1 MPLVSGTTTLS
12 GVTQLTTTKQP
23 VTFLA
28 ITAPAA
34 AITFGK
40 SNVDTGGAISIAG
53 AANFTFGTGDIV
65 FDLTEC
71 YVKGTDTQVVKW
83 VALGL

>member
-12 GVTQLTTTKQP
+12 GSTQLTSTKQP
-23 VTFLA
+23 VVQLI

-40 SNVDTGGAISIAG
+40 SDLATGGAISIAG
-53 AANFTFGTGDIV
+53 AANFVIGGSPNV

-83 VALGL
+83 VAVTL

>member
-12 GVTQLTTTKQP
+12 GSTQLTATKQP
-23 VTFLA
+23 VVYLA
-28 ITAPAA
+28 LTAPAA

-40 SNVDTGGAISIAG
+40 FDLATGGAISIAG
-53 AANFTFGTGDIV
+53 AANFTFGASNIV

-83 VALGL
+83 VAVAL